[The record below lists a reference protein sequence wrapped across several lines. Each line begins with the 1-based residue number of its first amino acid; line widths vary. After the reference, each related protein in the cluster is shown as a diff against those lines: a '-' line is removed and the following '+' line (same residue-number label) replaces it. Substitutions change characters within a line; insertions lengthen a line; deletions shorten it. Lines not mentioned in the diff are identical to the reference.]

1 MFTGWDVSGYTG
13 SVTVQNQFKQATIKA
28 GTYGNIT
35 FAPVWEAIPYTVTI
49 ETSNGILSVSG
60 QGTYIYQQSVTVSV
74 VTLKAFFVFD
84 YWENAGQSQSNS
96 STYTF
101 SMPAENLTLKAWAK
115 IEVPSGLTVT
125 TSGNAATVNRYSSP
139 SDSVTRLVIPQTID
153 VDKNNQAV
161 NGYTYTIVAIGAN
174 AFNGNADLEEIIVP
188 ETVQSIGSYAFNN
201 CENLNYIE
209 LRSTEL
215 TVGAYAFGTSTDD
228 ADLEKTL
235 LISSATI
242 VESVVKSSLYVNPNA
257 GLSDYGNLLVGV
269 GKLYVESS
277 ITTLSDFIKSA
288 YACDGSVENINDIDY
303 YLYRRTRTTQA
314 LTTRP
319 RREDDLTDDEIE
331 EILY

>member
-1 MFTGWDVSGYTG
+1 M
-13 SVTVQNQFKQATIKA
+13 QNQFKQATIEA

-35 FAPVWEAIPYTVTI
+35 FEPVWQAIPYTVTI

-84 YWENAGQSQSNS
+84 YWENAGQSQSTQG
-96 STYTF
+96 TYTF
-101 SMPAENLTLKAWAK
+101 SMPASNVTLKAWAN
-115 IEVPSGLTVT
+115 ILAPSGLTVT

-139 SDSVTRLVIPQTID
+139 SDSVRRLVIPQTID

-174 AFNGNADLEEIIVP
+174 AFNGNAYLEEVVVP
-188 ETVQSIGSYAFNN
+188 ETVASIGSYAFNN

-209 LRSTEL
+209 LRSTSL

-228 ADLEKTL
+228 AHLDKTL
-235 LISSATI
+235 LISSPDI
-242 VESVVKSSLYVNPNA
+242 VESVVKSSLYANPNA

-269 GKLYVESS
+269 GELYVESS

-303 YLYRRTRTTQA
+303 YLYRRTRTTTQA

-319 RREDDLTDDEIE
+319 RRDDDLTDDEIE